1 MTLRAA
7 LEDELRNRIEIYVLL
22 SCLAVWY
29 ISAIGGAFTVDESIY
44 AETGYALFRGNPYLN
59 PTHMF
64 APTVKYFIGLGQLAL
79 GRTAFGVRLPVIV
92 FALLCV
98 YLTYVLGKGSPGAHN
113 GNPVGIPARHDVSL
127 RELLGSW

>member
-64 APTVKYFIGLGQLAL
+64 APTVKYFISLGQLAL
-79 GRTAFGVRLPVIV
+79 GRTAFGAIAGDRIR
-92 FALLCV
+92 ALMCV
-98 YLTYVLGKGSPGAHN
+98 SHLRAREGFSRGA
-113 GNPVGIPARHDVSL
+113 
-127 RELLGSW
+127 